1 MSTPFLSDSVDTR
14 VAFPPSLEC
23 FSPTFMF
30 TLLHLR
36 IVCGLIRVGIIND
49 WDCNY
54 IILLIFE
61 LCDFVSQVI
70 LQGDIKVM

>member
-1 MSTPFLSDSVDTR
+1 
-14 VAFPPSLEC
+14 
-23 FSPTFMF
+23 MF

-36 IVCGLIRVGIIND
+36 IVCGLIRVGIISD